1 MKGSKRKNIKKFNE
15 GEEKNKLY
23 VEKSDF
29 EGDEYIDYESERR
42 N

>member
-29 EGDEYIDYESERR
+29 EGDEYIGKDEE
-42 N
+42 